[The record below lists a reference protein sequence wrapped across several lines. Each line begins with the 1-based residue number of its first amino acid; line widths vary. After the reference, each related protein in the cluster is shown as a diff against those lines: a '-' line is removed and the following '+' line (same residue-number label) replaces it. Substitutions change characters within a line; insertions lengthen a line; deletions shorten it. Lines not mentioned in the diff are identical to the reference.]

1 MAILLLSCS
10 LSIGPALGKP
20 AEEFEDDVDAIEE
33 EVQADAVEEEEEEEE
48 DDEGEDGDGDEE
60 EEGYDDEEK
69 NHIGHVFIFK
79 HFET

>member
-33 EVQADAVEEEEEEEE
+33 EVEADAVEEEEEEE

-79 HFET
+79 HFEA

>member
-33 EVQADAVEEEEEEEE
+33 EVEADAVEEEEEEE

>member
-60 EEGYDDEEK
+60 EEE
-69 NHIGHVFIFK
+69 
-79 HFET
+79 